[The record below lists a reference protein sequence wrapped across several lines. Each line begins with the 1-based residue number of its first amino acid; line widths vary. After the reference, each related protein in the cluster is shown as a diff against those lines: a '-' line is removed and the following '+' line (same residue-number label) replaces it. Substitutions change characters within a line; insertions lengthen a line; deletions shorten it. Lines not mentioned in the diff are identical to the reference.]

1 MTARSSRSG
10 GSERYVRGGMLLLVA
25 TVVMVLLV
33 LGMMSWSALRWDATL
48 RESVVPLDRLA
59 LSRQS
64 VIQAELFAERVLAG
78 DPSSSPELVLGNLER
93 AVHAG
98 RDLASGRVRLA
109 GMSDRHPASPEL
121 KAAVAE
127 YLEVLQTMSERVKS
141 RIASPGQVSG
151 LDLRALHGPF
161 ASSAMR
167 VEVALLQEMEARR
180 QFQRELDR
188 INLFLVCGL
197 AIGFI
202 WFRYRAEKQRLN
214 ALNDVLAGKER
225 LRAFADALPEVAF
238 LLDAQGRHLEVF
250 GSGKVVAG
258 RRERVVGMGL
268 HELYPPEQAEAFA
281 GVIARALREGR
292 VVSHEYSLRAMA
304 EEGAEDGGGPRQ
316 FEARVAPVADTDR
329 VVWVSW
335 DVTERRAAERR
346 VADLSRLYN
355 LLSQVNHAIVLTS
368 DRAALFAR
376 VTAVSVS
383 SGGFLA
389 AWVAVPLGGQLQ
401 PVAVAGTAPELL
413 NGWALPLANYEM
425 ARAGEPADESADKSG
440 AAESHAAPRA
450 RELLTEQLAPLQI
463 GWRGQAAEAG
473 ASRFIAIPLHCEGEF
488 AGLMGLLSAAPQPA
502 GEEEAALLGEVGD
515 DISYALTQ
523 FAREAEA
530 RRKDERILLHAAA
543 LEGTRDGVMVTDAE
557 ARIVSVNRAFT
568 EITGYTED
576 EVLGRT
582 PALLRSGRHDE
593 AFFHT
598 LWVTLKSVG
607 HWQGELWN
615 RRKNG
620 EVAPQWMSISA
631 VRGGAGE
638 VGHYVGVF
646 TDISQLRQFEE
657 RVTHLA
663 QYDPLTDLPNRMLIG
678 ARLQHAVESAGRD
691 RHVVGVL
698 FIDLDR
704 FKNINDALG
713 HDAGD
718 ELLSAVASRLSGRYR
733 SEDTLGRYGGD
744 EFVLVLAQLRH
755 AADAAAIARD
765 LLTALDQPFVL
776 HTGREIYIK
785 ASIGISIFPD
795 DGDSPAGLIQDAD
808 AAMYQAKHAG
818 RNTFRFYQEA
828 FTRSADARL
837 SLESRLRRA
846 LEGEGFEMYYQP
858 FVDVA
863 SGRIVGAEALVR
875 LKPDGGPYIGPAE
888 FIPLLEESGLIVDLG
903 TWVQRRVC
911 RQGREWLDQ
920 GLDFERLAVNLSA
933 EEVRR
938 GGVVERLRDILA
950 ETGFPAAK
958 LEIEITESGLIHRGA
973 EALAF
978 LHDLKGL
985 GVQLA
990 IDDFGT
996 GYSSLAYLKRFPVS
1010 KLKIDRSF
1018 ISDLPDDHSDAQLTT
1033 TIIEL
1038 ARNLGL
1044 NVLAEGVETEAQR
1057 AFLAE
1062 RGCDVY
1068 QGYLC
1073 SPPVPAEQFAGR
1085 FLGESGSHTPARG

>member
-1 MTARSSRSG
+1 MKASPSRSG
-10 GSERYVRGGMLLLVA
+10 DSDHDVRGGVMLLTA
-25 TVVMVLLV
+25 TVVMVLVV
-33 LGMMSWSALRWDATL
+33 LGMMSWSAMRWDATL

-59 LSRQS
+59 LSRQA

-78 DPSSSPELVLGNLER
+78 DPASSPELVLGNLER

-98 RDLASGRVRLA
+98 RDLASGQARLA
-109 GMSDRHPASPEL
+109 GMSARHPASPEL
-121 KAAVAE
+121 RAAVAD
-127 YLEVLQTMSERVKS
+127 YLAVLQTMAERVKS
-141 RIASPGQVSG
+141 RIASPEQVSG

-188 INLFLVCGL
+188 INLFLVCAL

-202 WFRYRAEKQRLN
+202 WLGYRAELLRLR
-214 ALNDVLAGKER
+214 ALHDVLAGKER
-225 LRAFADALPEVAF
+225 LRAFADALPEMAF
-238 LLDAQGRHLEVF
+238 LLDAEGRYLEVF
-250 GSGKVVAG
+250 GSGRVLAG
-258 RRERVVGMGL
+258 GGERLTGMRL
-268 HELYPPEQAEAFA
+268 QELYPPEQAAAFA
-281 GVIARALREGR
+281 GVIARALGEGR
-292 VVSHEYSLRAMA
+292 VVSHEYTL
-304 EEGAEDGGGPRQ
+304 EDGAAPRQ
-316 FEARVAPVADTDR
+316 FEARVAPVADTGR

-368 DRAALFAR
+368 DRAALFER
-376 VTAVSVS
+376 VTAVAVS

-389 AWVAVPLGGQLQ
+389 AWVAVPAGGRLQ
-401 PVAVAGTAPELL
+401 PVAASGAAPALL
-413 NGWALPLANYEM
+413 DAWSLPLAGHVAAGGQPESVI
-425 ARAGEPADESADKSG
+425 ARLPAGSKEGG
-440 AAESHAAPRA
+440 APGRS
-450 RELLTEQLAPLQI
+450 RELLIEKLMPLQA

-488 AGLMGLLSAAPQPA
+488 AGVMGLLSAAPQQA
-502 GEEEAALLGEVGD
+502 GDEEAALLGEVGD

-530 RRKDERILLHAAA
+530 RRKDERILLHAAV
-543 LEGTRDGVMVTDAE
+543 LEGTRDGVVVTDAE
-557 ARIVSVNRAFT
+557 TRILSVNRAFT

-582 PALLRSGRHDE
+582 PALLRSGRHDK
-593 AFFHT
+593 AFFHAMWAT
-598 LWVTLKSVG
+598 LNSVG

-620 EVAPQWMSISA
+620 EVVPQWMSISA
-631 VRGGAGE
+631 VHGGTGSG
-638 VGHYVGVF
+638 GHYVGVF

-657 RVTHLA
+657 RVSHLA

-678 ARLQHAVESAGRD
+678 ARLQHAIEAAGRE

-718 ELLSAVASRLSGRYR
+718 ELLSAVAARLSGRYR

-744 EFVLVLAQLRH
+744 EFVLVLGQLRH

-765 LLTALDQPFVL
+765 LLAALDQPFVL

-785 ASIGISIFPD
+785 ASIGISIYPD

-846 LEGEGFEMYYQP
+846 LEGDGFEMYYQP

-888 FIPLLEESGLIVDLG
+888 FIPLLEESGLIFELG

-978 LHDLKGL
+978 LHELKGL

-1044 NVLAEGVETEAQR
+1044 QVLAEGVETDAQR

-1073 SPPVPAEQFAGR
+1073 SPPVAAAQFAER
-1085 FLGESGSHTPARG
+1085 FLGASCQHWPARD

>member
-1 MTARSSRSG
+1 MKVSSSRSG
-10 GSERYVRGGMLLLVA
+10 GSEPYVRGGVPLLVA
-25 TVVMVLLV
+25 TVAMVLVV
-33 LGMMSWSALRWDATL
+33 LGMMSWSAMRWDATL

-59 LSRQS
+59 LSRQA
-64 VIQAELFAERVLAG
+64 VVQAELFAERVLAG
-78 DPSSSPELVLGNLER
+78 DPASSPELVLGKLER

-98 RDLASGRVRLA
+98 RDLASGHVRLA
-109 GMSDRHPASPEL
+109 GMSARDPASPEL
-121 KAAVAE
+121 KAAVAD
-127 YLEVLQTMSERVKS
+127 YLAVLQTMAERVKS
-141 RIASPGQVSG
+141 RIASPEQVSG

-167 VEVALLQEMEARR
+167 VEVALLREMEARR

-197 AIGFI
+197 ALGFI
-202 WFRYRAEKQRLN
+202 WFRYRAELLRLR

-238 LLDAQGRHLEVF
+238 LLDAEGRYLEVF
-250 GSGKVVAG
+250 GSGKVMAG
-258 RRERVVGMGL
+258 GREGVTGMRL
-268 HELYPPEQAEAFA
+268 QELFPPEQAAAFA
-281 GVIARALREGR
+281 GVIARALAEGR
-292 VVSHEYSLRAMA
+292 VVSHEYTLAD
-304 EEGAEDGGGPRQ
+304 GAVPRQ
-316 FEARVAPVADTDR
+316 FEARVAPVADTGR

-368 DRAALFAR
+368 DRAALFER
-376 VTAVSVS
+376 VTRVAVG

-389 AWVAVPLGGQLQ
+389 AWVAVPEGGRLQ
-401 PVAVAGTAPELL
+401 PVAAFGAAPALLEAWTMPPAGQAPAQEDASH
-413 NGWALPLANYEM
+413 GKD
-425 ARAGEPADESADKSG
+425 GEPPAHG
-440 AAESHAAPRA
+440 RQ
-450 RELLTEQLAPLQI
+450 LLTEPLAAAQS
-463 GWRGQAAEAG
+463 GWRGEAAAEG

-488 AGLMGLLSAAPQPA
+488 AGVMGLLSAAPQPA
-502 GEEEAALLGEVGD
+502 GDEEAALLGEVGD

-598 LWVTLKSVG
+598 LWATLKSVG

-631 VRGGAGE
+631 VRGGAGG

-657 RVTHLA
+657 RVSHLA

-678 ARLQHAVESAGRD
+678 ARLQHAMEAAGRD

-718 ELLSAVASRLSGRYR
+718 ELLSAVAARLSGRYR

-744 EFVLVLAQLRH
+744 EFVLVLGQLRH

-765 LLTALDQPFVL
+765 LLAALDQPFVL

-785 ASIGISIFPD
+785 ASIGISIYPD

-828 FTRSADARL
+828 FTRSANARL

-888 FIPLLEESGLIVDLG
+888 FIPLLEESGLIFDLG
-903 TWVQRRVC
+903 TWVQRCVC

-938 GGVVERLRDILA
+938 GGVVERLRGILA

-978 LHDLKGL
+978 LHELKGL

-1044 NVLAEGVETEAQR
+1044 QVLAEGVETDAQR

-1073 SPPVPAEQFAGR
+1073 SPPVPAAQFAER
-1085 FLGESGSHTPARG
+1085 FLGESGPRTPARG